1 MATRMISKAQITKIQ
16 TMLSRLGFS
25 AEDRHELISA
35 LTHNRTPS
43 TKDLTSKEATYLIN
57 YLNGRISPKSVQEQQ
72 EYQEQCKDEV
82 AAIYRLSYMVGMS
95 YGDTWADKMMNIAKI
110 NMFCRERGTVKKNI
124 TEMTLPELKKT
135 RKQFEAMLS
144 NNAENAVKK
153 LIDKTLK
160 INKHEEFIQ

>member
-25 AEDRHELISA
+25 AEDRHELIST
-35 LTHNRTPS
+35 LTHNRTSS

-72 EYQEQCKDEV
+72 EYQEQCKNEV

-95 YGDTWADKMMNIAKI
+95 YGDTWEDKMMNIAKI
-110 NMFCRERGTVKKNI
+110 NRFCRERGTVKKNI
-124 TEMTLPELKKT
+124 TEMTLPELKRT
-135 RKQFEAMLS
+135 RTQFEAMLN
-144 NNAENAVKK
+144 NNADNAVKK
-153 LIDKTLK
+153 LIDKTLNQK
-160 INKHEEFIQ
+160 LEV

>member
-1 MATRMISKAQITKIQ
+1 MATRMISKAQMTKIQ

-25 AEDRHELISA
+25 AEDRRELIST
-35 LTHNRTPS
+35 LTHNRTSS

-72 EYQEQCKDEV
+72 EYQEQCKNEV

-95 YGDTWADKMMNIAKI
+95 YGDTWEDKMMNIAKI
-110 NMFCRERGTVKKNI
+110 NRFCRERGTVKKNI

-135 RKQFEAMLS
+135 RKQFEAMLN
-144 NNAENAVKK
+144 NNADNAVKK
-153 LIDKTLK
+153 LIDKTLNQK
-160 INKHEEFIQ
+160 LEV

>member
-25 AEDRHELISA
+25 AEDRHELIST
-35 LTHNRTPS
+35 LTHNRTSS

-57 YLNGRISPKSVQEQQ
+57 YLNGKISPKSVQEQQ
-72 EYQEQCKDEV
+72 EYQEQCKNEV

-95 YGDTWADKMMNIAKI
+95 YGDTWEDKMMNIAKI
-110 NMFCRERGTVKKNI
+110 NRFCRERGTVKKNI

-135 RKQFEAMLS
+135 RKQFEAMLN

-153 LIDKTLK
+153 LIDKTLNQK
-160 INKHEEFIQ
+160 LEV

>member
-1 MATRMISKAQITKIQ
+1 MATRIISKAQITKIQ

-25 AEDRHELISA
+25 AEDRHELIST
-35 LTHNRTPS
+35 LTHNRTSS

-57 YLNGRISPKSVQEQQ
+57 YLNGKISPKSVQEQQ
-72 EYQEQCKDEV
+72 EYQEQCKNEV

-95 YGDTWADKMMNIAKI
+95 YGDTWEDKMMNIAKI
-110 NMFCRERGTVKKNI
+110 NRFCRERGTVKKNI

-135 RKQFEAMLS
+135 RKQFEAMLN
-144 NNAENAVKK
+144 NNADNAVKK

-160 INKHEEFIQ
+160 TNKHEEFIQ

>member
-25 AEDRHELISA
+25 AEDRHELIST
-35 LTHNRTPS
+35 LTHNRTSS

-72 EYQEQCKDEV
+72 EYQEQCKNEV

-95 YGDTWADKMMNIAKI
+95 YGDTWEDKMMNIAKI
-110 NMFCRERGTVKKNI
+110 NRFCRERGTVKKNI

-135 RKQFEAMLS
+135 RKQFEAMLN
-144 NNAENAVKK
+144 NNADNAVKK
-153 LIDKTLK
+153 LIDKTLNQK
-160 INKHEEFIQ
+160 LEV

>member
-25 AEDRHELISA
+25 TEDRHELIST
-35 LTHNRTPS
+35 LTHNRTSS

-72 EYQEQCKDEV
+72 EYQEQCKNEV

-95 YGDTWADKMMNIAKI
+95 YGDTWEDKMMNIAKI
-110 NMFCRERGTVKKNI
+110 NRFCRERGTVKKNI
-124 TEMTLPELKKT
+124 TEMTLPELKRT
-135 RKQFEAMLS
+135 RTQFEAMLN
-144 NNAENAVKK
+144 NNADNAVKK
-153 LIDKTLK
+153 LIDKTLNQK
-160 INKHEEFIQ
+160 LEV

>member
-1 MATRMISKAQITKIQ
+1 MREKMISKAQITKIQ

-25 AEDRHELISA
+25 AEDRHELIST
-35 LTHNRTPS
+35 LTHNRTSS

-72 EYQEQCKDEV
+72 EYQEQCKNEV

-95 YGDTWADKMMNIAKI
+95 YGDTWEDKMMNIAKI
-110 NMFCRERGTVKKNI
+110 NRFCRERGTVKKNI

-135 RKQFEAMLS
+135 RKQFEAMLN
-144 NNAENAVKK
+144 NNADNAVKK
-153 LIDKTLK
+153 LIDKTLNQK
-160 INKHEEFIQ
+160 LEV

>member
-1 MATRMISKAQITKIQ
+1 MREKMISKAQITKIQ

-25 AEDRHELISA
+25 AEDRHELIST
-35 LTHNRTPS
+35 LTHNRTSS

-72 EYQEQCKDEV
+72 EYQEQCKNEV

-95 YGDTWADKMMNIAKI
+95 YGDTWEDKMMNIAKI
-110 NMFCRERGTVKKNI
+110 NRFCRERGTVKKNI

-135 RKQFEAMLS
+135 RKQFEAMLN
-144 NNAENAVKK
+144 NNADNAVKK

-160 INKHEEFIQ
+160 TNKHEEFIQ

>member
-25 AEDRHELISA
+25 AEDRYELIST
-35 LTHNRTPS
+35 LTHNRTSS

-72 EYQEQCKDEV
+72 EYQEQCKNEV

-95 YGDTWADKMMNIAKI
+95 YGDTWEDKMMNIAKI
-110 NMFCRERGTVKKNI
+110 NRFCRERGTVKKNI
-124 TEMTLPELKKT
+124 TEMTLPELKRT
-135 RKQFEAMLS
+135 RTQFEAMLN

-153 LIDKTLK
+153 LIDKTLNQK
-160 INKHEEFIQ
+160 LEV

>member
-25 AEDRHELISA
+25 AEDRHELIST
-35 LTHNRTPS
+35 LTHNRTSS

-57 YLNGRISPKSVQEQQ
+57 YLNGKISPKSVQEQQ
-72 EYQEQCKDEV
+72 EYQEQCKNEV
-82 AAIYRLSYMVGMS
+82 ATIYRLSYTVGMS
-95 YGDTWADKMMNIAKI
+95 YGDTWEDKMMNIAKI
-110 NMFCRERGTVKKNI
+110 NRFCRERGTVKKNI

-135 RKQFEAMLS
+135 RKQFEAMLN

-153 LIDKTLK
+153 LIDKTLNQK
-160 INKHEEFIQ
+160 LEV

>member
-25 AEDRHELISA
+25 AEDRHELIST
-35 LTHNRTPS
+35 LTHNRTS
-43 TKDLTSKEATYLIN
+43 RTKDLTSKEATYLID
-57 YLNGRISPKSVQEQQ
+57 YLNGRISPKSVQKQQ

-110 NMFCRERGTVKKNI
+110 NRFCRERGTVKKNI

-160 INKHEEFIQ
+160 TNKHEEFIQ

>member
-25 AEDRHELISA
+25 AEDRRELIST
-35 LTHNRTPS
+35 LTHNRTSS
-43 TKDLTSKEATYLIN
+43 TKDLTPKEATYLIN

-72 EYQEQCKDEV
+72 EYQEQCKNEV

-95 YGDTWADKMMNIAKI
+95 YGDTWEDKMMNIAKI
-110 NMFCRERGTVKKNI
+110 NRFCRERGTVKKNI

-135 RKQFEAMLS
+135 RKQFEAMLN
-144 NNAENAVKK
+144 NNADNAVKK
-153 LIDKTLK
+153 LIDKTLNLK
-160 INKHEEFIQ
+160 LEV

>member
-1 MATRMISKAQITKIQ
+1 MATRIISKAQITKIQ

-25 AEDRHELISA
+25 AEDRSELIST
-35 LTHNRTPS
+35 LTHNRTSS

-72 EYQEQCKDEV
+72 EYQEQCKNEV

-110 NMFCRERGTVKKNI
+110 NRFCRERGTVKKNI